1 MKRTKI
7 IPFLFATLTLSACTV
22 PMYETLEDAESYKV
36 FGRTAIK
43 HPTQSGQVSFA
54 IEQAKNEAVNIIIQG
69 PFAQGRVDI
78 EVAEKETS
86 ITIDE
91 ETFKDKNPDRLFA
104 NLTGINW
111 PVSGTQAWIKG
122 RTNNPN
128 TKILYDE
135 KTALPRTFMEDG
147 WTITYEEWIEK
158 NSMKLP
164 LKMTLTRGN
173 DIRLRFLIDNWI
185 VR

>member
-1 MKRTKI
+1 MKRLKI
-7 IPFLFATLTLSACTV
+7 IPFSVALFTLAACTV
-22 PMYETLEDAESYKV
+22 PMYQSLDEAQDYKV

-54 IEQAKNEAVNIIIQG
+54 IEQAKNEAINIIIQG

-78 EVAEKETS
+78 AIDDQETS

-91 ETFKDKNPDRLFA
+91 ETFKDQNPDRLFA
-104 NLTGINW
+104 NLTGVDW
-111 PVSGTQAWIKG
+111 PVSGSQQWIKG
-122 RTNNPN
+122 KTTHPD
-128 TKILYDE
+128 TKIVFDD
-135 KTALPRTFMEDG
+135 KGLPKQFKEDG
-147 WTITYEEWIEK
+147 WTVSYQEWIEK
-158 NSMKLP
+158 NGMQLP

-185 VR
+185 IH

>member
-1 MKRTKI
+1 MNRIKI
-7 IPFLFATLTLSACTV
+7 IPLIFTVFSITACTV
-22 PMYETLEDAESYKV
+22 PNYAVLEDAESYKV

-54 IEQAKNEAVNIIIQG
+54 IEQIQNEPVNIIIQG

-78 EVAEKETS
+78 ELADKETT
-86 ITIDE
+86 IKIDE
-91 ETFKDKNPDRLFA
+91 DTFKDSNPDRLFA
-104 NLTGINW
+104 KLTGIDW
-111 PVSGTQAWIKG
+111 PVSGTQQWIKG
-122 RTNNPN
+122 RTNDMN
-128 TKILYDE
+128 TKVIFDDKE
-135 KTALPRTFMEDG
+135 RPKSFIEDG
-147 WTITYEEWIEK
+147 WTVTYDEWIMK
-158 NSMKLP
+158 NSMELP